1 MKINYFRNI
10 AGTMLMA
17 VSIMLGVSSLTSVQA
32 QYPYPDDRYRQQQD
46 DRYRRDQ
53 DRYRQQQQDERWR
66 QQNDRY
72 RQQNDRWRR
81 DQNQDWRRRGSY
93 DSYPNWG
100 GWEFRQTALN
110 AGYNEGLKQG
120 RNDRN
125 RRWGGRGDFRNSS
138 AYRNADKDYNS
149 RFRDR
154 ELYRRY
160 FQMAFETGYRDGLNG
175 Y

>member
-1 MKINYFRNI
+1 MKTHYFRNI
-10 AGTMLMA
+10 AGTAIMA
-17 VSIMLGVSSLTSVQA
+17 VSIILGVSSLSSVQA
-32 QYPYPDDRYRQQQD
+32 QYPYPDDRYRQQQQD
-46 DRYRRDQ
+46 ERYRRDQ
-53 DRYRQQQQDERWR
+53 
-66 QQNDRY
+66 DRY

>member
-1 MKINYFRNI
+1 MKTHYFRNI
-10 AGTMLMA
+10 AGTAIMA
-17 VSIMLGVSSLTSVQA
+17 VSIILGVSSLSSVQA
-32 QYPYPDDRYRQQQD
+32 QYPYPDDRYRQQQQD
-46 DRYRRDQ
+46 ERYRRDQ
-53 DRYRQQQQDERWR
+53 
-66 QQNDRY
+66 DRY

-81 DQNQDWRRRGSY
+81 DQNQDWRGRGSY

-120 RNDRN
+120 RHDRN
-125 RRWGGRGDFRNSS
+125 RRWGGRGDFGNSS
-138 AYRNADKDYNS
+138 YRNADKDHNP
-149 RFRDR
+149 RFGDR
-154 ELYRRY
+154 ELYHRY

>member
-1 MKINYFRNI
+1 
-10 AGTMLMA
+10 MLMA

-81 DQNQDWRRRGSY
+81 GQNQDWRRGDS
-93 DSYPNWG
+93 DGSYPNWG
-100 GWEFRQTALN
+100 GYEFRQTALN